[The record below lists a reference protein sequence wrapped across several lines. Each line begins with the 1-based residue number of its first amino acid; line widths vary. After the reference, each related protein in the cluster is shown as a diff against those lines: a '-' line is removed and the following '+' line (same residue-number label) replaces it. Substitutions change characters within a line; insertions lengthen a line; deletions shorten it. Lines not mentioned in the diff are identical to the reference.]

1 MHNLNRIY
9 EYQTLHILHMY
20 FTFVTLSSYK
30 RAKTAETSANLPLGE
45 IIQGR
50 FAKHLRDFFRMTNR
64 K

>member
-1 MHNLNRIY
+1 MVA
-9 EYQTLHILHMY
+9 
-20 FTFVTLSSYK
+20 FTPSRNDGEKCLANFTLSSYK

-50 FAKHLRDFFRMTNR
+50 FAKYLRDFFRMTNR

>member
-1 MHNLNRIY
+1 MFASSQNDGVKCLAN
-9 EYQTLHILHMY
+9 
-20 FTFVTLSSYK
+20 FTLSSYK

>member
-1 MHNLNRIY
+1 MVA
-9 EYQTLHILHMY
+9 
-20 FTFVTLSSYK
+20 FTPSRNDGGKCLANFTLSSYK

>member
-1 MHNLNRIY
+1 MFASSQNDGVKCLAN
-9 EYQTLHILHMY
+9 
-20 FTFVTLSSYK
+20 FTLSSYK

-45 IIQGR
+45 IIQLR

>member
-1 MHNLNRIY
+1 MVA
-9 EYQTLHILHMY
+9 
-20 FTFVTLSSYK
+20 FTPSRNDGGKCLANFTLSFYK

>member
-1 MHNLNRIY
+1 
-9 EYQTLHILHMY
+9 MY

-30 RAKTAETSANLPLGE
+30 RAKTAETSANLPLEE
-45 IIQGR
+45 IIQVR